1 MLQFKSK
8 DDLQQLSPDDPAYPI
23 VADLMQRLI
32 VNYEADGFGYDP
44 EADGWVCLVQEG
56 DTERVLDEIWDDW
69 TLLDIPWEGIT
80 REGDFFIAV
89 FLANNEFGL
98 VFVIPDEPW
107 INGELRSVVEE
118 NLDPHIEL
126 RKTGDLI

>member
-8 DDLQQLSPDDPAYPI
+8 DDLKQLPPDDPAYPI

-118 NLDPHIEL
+118 NLDPPIEL
-126 RKTGDLI
+126 RKTGDRI